1 MAFIARLVH
10 SYLLILVQHPR
21 FGKNV
26 IRFGLGNTHNDNRA
40 LSSHSTDEA
49 SFWASIV
56 SDEHAFTYEC
66 TYRDVQLARTAT
78 LQMLEEG
85 GQTVKN
91 ALRYTFTRDSRNDRL
106 LPSSGQRLLLS
117 VEGAGLIGDVNHV
130 KVQAEYNKNFS
141 LGPRTQ
147 DSLLLGSVKAN
158 TTGQPAFSQSMT
170 FQLIAR
176 SGAIFSGIGRR
187 AENGARNSFI
197 ADRFFFG
204 GLNNPFYGFKLHGAG
219 PRLAHDSYG
228 GDFFWST
235 ALHTHAPL
243 IATPIG
249 NFYAHAYA
257 QAGNCVAAKDV
268 QQIFSTTDA
277 NSPIRCTSGAGVT
290 FASAVGLRFDIM
302 YNVHLSKGAH
312 DLPQN
317 FSFGA
322 SFNFG

>member
-1 MAFIARLVH
+1 M
-10 SYLLILVQHPR
+10 
-21 FGKNV
+21 
-26 IRFGLGNTHNDNRA
+26 RFGLGNTHNDNRA

-78 LQMLEEG
+78 LEMLQEG
-85 GQTVKN
+85 GQSVKN
-91 ALRYTFTRDSRNDRL
+91 ALRYTFSRDSRDNRMI
-106 LPSSGQRLLLS
+106 PSTGRHARIL
-117 VEGAGLIGDVNHV
+117 VEGAGLLGDVNHV
-130 KVQAEYNKNFS
+130 KVEAEYNRNFS
-141 LGPRTQ
+141 LGPRKS
-147 DSLLLGSVKAN
+147 SLLLGSTKAN
-158 TTGQPAFSQSMT
+158 STGQNAFAQSMT
-170 FQLIAR
+170 FHVTAR
-176 SGAIFSGIGRR
+176 SGAIFSGFGNRGGNGGRS
-187 AENGARNSFI
+187 SFI

-219 PRLAHDSYG
+219 PRLEHDSYG
-228 GDFFWST
+228 GDYYWTTSV
-235 ALHTHAPL
+235 HSHAPL
-243 IATPIG
+243 IATPVG

-268 QQIFSTTDA
+268 QKIFSTTDA
-277 NSPIRCTSGAGVT
+277 TSPVRCTTGAGVT
-290 FASAVGLRFDIM
+290 FATSVGLRFDVL
-302 YNVHLSKGAH
+302 YSVHLSKGAQ